1 MKKYVIGVI
10 TLLTLL
16 LSSIT
21 VFASEEYNISTESPI
36 SIYKSSN
43 SLDEDVI
50 DILPLY
56 PTDAFVP
63 ATTNGAT
70 FFSVPKKIVVTSTTR
85 RIDYSKV
92 LAKSPIV
99 NKGMTATVA
108 YSKSLSASFNCSAS
122 VGTDII
128 SAGVG
133 FNVST
138 TYQTT
143 GSASQIATSRGYLV
157 LVPEYKVVNFNIYS
171 GSRRP
176 IGRQNW
182 VLIGK
187 GTAQKPE
194 NLFAVWKNSY

>member
-70 FFSVPKKIVVTSTTR
+70 FFSVPNKIVVTSTTR

>member
-1 MKKYVIGVI
+1 MKKYIIGII

-16 LSSIT
+16 LSTIT
-21 VFASEEYNISTESPI
+21 VFASEEYNASTESLA
-36 SIYKSSN
+36 SICKSSN

-70 FFSVPKKIVVTSTTR
+70 FFSVPKKIVVTSTTTR
-85 RIDYSKV
+85 VDYSKV

-108 YSKSLSASFNCSAS
+108 YSKNLSASFNCSSS
-122 VGTDII
+122 VGTGVI

-133 FNVST
+133 FNVSA

-143 GSASQIATSRGYLV
+143 GSASKLATSRGYLA
-157 LVPEYKVVNFNIYS
+157 LVPAYKVVNFNIYS

-176 IGRQNW
+176 VGGQNW

-187 GTAQKPE
+187 GTAKKPE
-194 NLFAVWKNSY
+194 SLYAVWKNSY